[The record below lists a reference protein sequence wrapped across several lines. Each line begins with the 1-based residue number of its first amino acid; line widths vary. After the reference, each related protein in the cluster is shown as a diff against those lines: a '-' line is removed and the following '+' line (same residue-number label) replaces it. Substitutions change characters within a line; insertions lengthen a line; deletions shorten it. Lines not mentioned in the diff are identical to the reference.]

1 MLKPRRTALRSLLLA
16 MSIFLITAA
25 FPSTSALA
33 FEKTTC
39 TKYFCNHTEGAGEY
53 IHWVEASKLVGLQRG
68 SGYAYGFFEVFG
80 PNGLKKTGPT
90 TRSQSS
96 VIDLPDGL
104 KVKKG
109 GLICLR
115 FFEKIGSAWK
125 QIGPSACTTS
135 PI

>member
-1 MLKPRRTALRSLLLA
+1 MLKPRRMALRGLLLA
-16 MSIFLITAA
+16 MSIFLITAV
-25 FPSTSALA
+25 FPSTSAFA
-33 FEKTTC
+33 FQKEVC
-39 TKYFCNHTEGAGEY
+39 TKYFCNDTEGAGEY
-53 IHWVEASKLVGLQRG
+53 IHYVTANKLTALQRG
-68 SGYAYGFFEVFG
+68 SGYAYGFFEVYG

-90 TRSQSS
+90 TRSGSS

-115 FFEKIGSAWK
+115 FFERVGSAWK
-125 QIGPSACTTS
+125 EIGPSACTTS